1 MKSILTRIRVA
12 LAQSSVRELF
22 ILSILC
28 IVALV
33 TSIYL
38 IVRTSSNS
46 LVSVPAY
53 GGVFREGVI
62 GSPRLINPVLA
73 TSQSDEDLTKLVY
86 SGLLR
91 EDGAGGYVLDMAESY
106 TISED
111 GLTYTIKLKPN
122 LVFHDGTPVT
132 AEDVLFTISL
142 IQNQA
147 LKSPKRVA
155 WEGVEV
161 AQGEDSRTIVFT
173 LKTTFPAFLHNLC
186 LGILPKSAWKDLS
199 IADIALTDLNLYPI
213 GSGPYKL
220 TKVEKSSGIPKKFTL
235 SAHNNFALGRNYIDR
250 FEITIFPNQA
260 ELLSALK
267 KGDIDAV
274 AGISAATAKTI
285 TSEEYK
291 QTEIIHSTLPRIY
304 ALFINQS
311 KSEALLSADVRRALD
326 MAIDKNQIVT
336 EALSGYATVV
346 DGPVPTLLSE
356 ASTGVP
362 SMPEAAMLMS
372 APIAPSA
379 AELLDKAGYII
390 NPETGFREKKDKKG
404 NITKLSFTIT
414 TTGSIE
420 EFKTVAYLIKDA
432 WEKVGVQV
440 DIKIF
445 ELGDLNQTVIKNRDY
460 EILLYGTIVETDS
473 DLYAF
478 WHSSQR
484 KDPGLNLSLYANTK
498 VDAALTDIRTAI
510 DPEKREKAFATLTSE
525 IQKDV
530 PAIFLYSPYFIY
542 AKNIDTHIDSI
553 GMVRN
558 PEDRFNLTTGWF
570 IEQDRIWNFIN
581 SIEILKKIQQFIH

>member
-28 IVALV
+28 IVALI

-38 IVRTSSNS
+38 IVRTSSDS

-111 GLTYTIKLKPN
+111 GLTYTVKLKPD

-155 WEGVEV
+155 WEGVEA
-161 AQGEDSRTIVFT
+161 AQGEDARTIVFT

-186 LGILPKSAWKDLS
+186 IGILPKNAWKDLS

-250 FEITIFPNQA
+250 FEITVFPNQT

-285 TSEEYK
+285 TGEEYK

-311 KSEALLSADVRRALD
+311 KSEALLSADVRHALD

-346 DGPVPTLLSE
+346 NGPVPTLLSE
-356 ASTGVP
+356 TSTGVP
-362 SMPEAAMLMS
+362 SAPEAAMLMS
-372 APIAPSA
+372 APEAPSA
-379 AELLDKAGYII
+379 AELLDKAGYTI

-404 NITKLSFTIT
+404 TITKLSFTIT

-525 IQKDV
+525 IQKDI
-530 PAIFLYSPYFIY
+530 PAIFLYSPYF
-542 AKNIDTHIDSI
+542 IDSI

-558 PEDRFNLTTGWF
+558 PEDRFNLTTSWF

-581 SIEILKKIQQFIH
+581 GIETLKKIQQFIH